1 MNIVTRINISS
12 VMGIR
17 EAIEQIFTLIHRHFD
32 SYTADIDDTRQ
43 IEECRYYMHQL
54 NGMLEMLELNGV
66 AFIGHHVETLLT
78 VLHERRIEP
87 DAQALAV
94 TRQAIRSIYRY
105 LDALIDGEA
114 DNPVKL
120 FPVYRKIMQ
129 IQGQEEVS
137 ESDLFFPDVRESLP
151 LQPVESA
158 LDDSSRQEAARQ
170 ARAQFQSGLLN
181 WLKNAE
187 DRQSLQK
194 MVEAVRSIEKLPAPI
209 EQRRF
214 WWISAGFLD
223 SLLHQAQAADKS
235 ARRLCGKIEQEIRY
249 LNRESH
255 TVADRLTRELLYRV
269 ARSQP
274 VSERLQEIGRVYDWQ
289 VPLATIDNRE
299 HLDESIMDEEATA
312 SDLQNMRVLLEDI
325 NDRWRRFDA
334 EDQENISLLLTLV
347 DRFKVQT
354 ARVNCPPLEKLAG
367 VIHGALSYLRIRPQS
382 MNEGI
387 SIDIASSLLLT
398 ENAIDNFHR
407 LSPEFPAQVE
417 VLATR
422 IRAVTTGKGNEE
434 ALPDLPS
441 PDQAGHLAQEKKL
454 LKQVAQEV
462 LTNLA
467 QIEDILD
474 RFFFEPEIRHDL
486 PVLPELFNQIS
497 GVLLM
502 LELDRA
508 GTLLDS
514 CRDLAEKLIDPDRPV
529 DQAEQTL
536 LADAL
541 SGLGFYIEA
550 LRNTQSDSEEMLTV
564 TIDRFNHK
572 LAGQSL
578 SADIRAIAAEPAPIV
593 SEIPSEAITDQLY
606 DPELLAIFLD
616 ESTDVLASIT
626 THLKAC
632 YGDHLDLAAL
642 TAIRRD
648 FHTLKGSG
656 RMVKLE
662 ALSEVAW
669 RIEQLLNRWLSEQ
682 KPATGALL
690 DLLAE
695 SHRQFSSWCA
705 SLRKNGIAEIRA
717 RHLLDQIREMMYGTE
732 EQQAIGAVSPVLS
745 TSAVSEQKKG
755 SEWVA
760 EAVVSPPA
768 AEAEPESAME
778 TVVQIGKI
786 EVPAELF
793 RIFIKEAGI
802 HVDTLKQVLGLSGG
816 NTILS
821 ISHESMLA
829 AHTLT
834 START
839 LGLDF
844 IAQTGH
850 VLERWFNRLL
860 MTSDIPG
867 QPILSHMTTAVNL
880 LDDMVTAIRNRQ
892 YPTIETLQ
900 AGEETTRELAHLLE
914 EVPAQMLETE
924 PIISASVK
932 SESAAELQMSEMLAE
947 ITPALSQETADA
959 LPISSDRSIEAEF
972 SGIDQ
977 ELLEVF
983 LEEAQELQSEIGANL
998 RTWRRHPEQTAARK
1012 AILHAL
1018 HTLKGSARI
1027 AGALQVS
1034 DQAHQM
1040 ENEIESV
1047 YDQTVPATLLDQLET
1062 RFDTILDDIELLRSS
1077 LQPVPQPVSPAEEAG
1092 ERSDLLRPV
1101 MEAASDIPVIPVF
1114 AEDDQP
1120 VRKTIL
1126 RVDAELIDRLI
1137 DESGESSIIRSRI
1150 EAQLYDLEQYLQDLG
1165 ESVDRMRGQLRE
1177 IELLA
1182 ETRIPSGELSP
1193 LTDQTD
1199 FDPLELDHFTRF
1211 QELTRLMAES
1221 MDDVV
1226 TTHKSLREMRRIAD
1240 MAVDQQAH
1248 LNRRLQQDLI
1258 HIRTVPFR
1266 YCSERLYRV
1275 VRQAAKDTGKQVSLT
1290 IQGEDIELDR
1300 SVVDRISAPLEH
1312 LLRNALVHGIE
1323 TPQGRLQAG
1332 KLETGQITL
1341 ALHQEGSEIIMVLR
1355 DDGIGLDAGRIRDK
1369 ARQLGLDDPKNEQND
1384 EQWYP
1389 LIFTHGFSTLDDVTD
1404 MAGRGI
1410 GLDIVRNE
1418 LSEIGG
1424 NITVTSERNQG
1435 VTFTLRLPVTLA
1447 IAQALMVRAADSTYA
1462 IPTANVV
1469 HVLEMNSETL
1479 GRAYREHYLT
1489 WNDDRFPLVYLP
1501 HLLGVS
1507 HTFPETRRHNRIML
1521 LQAGHERL
1529 AVHADVLVG
1538 QCEVV
1543 VKSVGPQLS
1552 RAPGI
1557 EGATIT
1563 GDGSI
1568 VLIIDPIRL
1577 LQREQVQ
1584 QLLAAGPVAP
1594 IKASDIHPSATAP
1607 VVMIVDDSLTVRKVT
1622 SRLLE
1627 RQGYEILIAKDG
1639 VGALQLLRET
1649 IPAIMLVDIEMPH
1662 MDGFEL
1668 IRAVRDNP
1676 QLHTLPII
1684 IISSRTADKHRKAA
1698 KELGVD
1704 EFMGKPYQEEELLH
1718 HIERLIKG

>member
-1 MNIVTRINISS
+1 
-12 VMGIR
+12 MGIR

-32 SYTADIDDTRQ
+32 SYATDIDDTRQ

-66 AFIGHHVETLLT
+66 AFVGHNVEELLT
-78 VLHERRIEP
+78 VLQEQRIEP
-87 DAQALAV
+87 DAQVLTA

-105 LDALIDGEA
+105 LDALIDGEV
-114 DNPVKL
+114 DNPVRL
-120 FPVYRKIMQ
+120 FPIYRKIMQ
-129 IQGQEEVS
+129 IQGLEEIS
-137 ESDLFFPDVRESLP
+137 ESDLFFPDIRESLP
-151 LQPVESA
+151 LQPVA
-158 LDDSSRQEAARQ
+158 PDLDDSSRQETAKQ
-170 ARAQFQSGLLN
+170 ARAQFQSGLLS

-214 WWISAGFLD
+214 WWISSGFLD
-223 SLLHQAQAADKS
+223 SLLHQVQVADKS
-235 ARRLCGKIEQEIRY
+235 ARRLCGKIEQEIRH
-249 LNRESH
+249 LNKESH

-274 VSERLQEIGRVYDWQ
+274 VSERLQEIGRVYDWRI
-289 VPLATIDNRE
+289 PLATIDNRE

-334 EDQENISLLLTLV
+334 ENQEILSSLLTLV
-347 DRFKVQT
+347 ERFRTQT

-387 SIDIASSLLLT
+387 ALDIASSLLLT

-407 LSPEFPAQVE
+407 LSLEFPAQVE
-417 VLATR
+417 ALATR
-422 IRAVTTGKGNEE
+422 IRTVTTGKGNEDN
-434 ALPDLPS
+434 LPDLPS

-462 LTNLA
+462 LANLA
-467 QIEDILD
+467 QVEDILD
-474 RFFFEPEIRHDL
+474 RFFFEPEIRNDL
-486 PVLPELFNQIS
+486 PVLPELFKQIS

-514 CRDLAEKLIDPDRPV
+514 CRDLVEKLIDPDRPL
-529 DQAEQTL
+529 DQAEQIL

-550 LRNTQSDSEEMLTV
+550 LRNAQSDSEEILTATINQFNQKLTV
-564 TIDRFNHK
+564 
-572 LAGQSL
+572 QSL
-578 SADIRAIAAEPAPIV
+578 SEDIPAISAEPASIV
-593 SEIPSEAITDQLY
+593 PEIPSEVITDQLY

-616 ESTDVLASIT
+616 ESADVLASIAA
-626 THLKAC
+626 HLEAC
-632 YGDHLDLAAL
+632 YSDHLDLAAL

-669 RIEQLLNRWLSEQ
+669 RIEQLMNCWLSEQ
-682 KPATGALL
+682 KPATGVLL

-695 SHRQFSSWCA
+695 SHRQFSNWCA
-705 SLRKNGIAEIRA
+705 SLRKNGTADIRA
-717 RHLLDQIREMMYGTE
+717 QSLLNRIREMMYGTE
-732 EQQAIGAVSPVLS
+732 EQPIIGAASPTLS
-745 TSAVSEQKKG
+745 TSTVSEQG
-755 SEWVA
+755 TSPEWAV
-760 EAVVSPPA
+760 EGVVSPPA
-768 AEAEPESAME
+768 VEAEPATE

-793 RIFIKEAGI
+793 SIFIKEAST
-802 HVDTLKQVLGLSGG
+802 HVDTLKQALGLSGG

-821 ISHESMLA
+821 VSHESMLA

-834 START
+834 STARA
-839 LGLDF
+839 LGLDC
-844 IAQTGH
+844 IAQIGQM
-850 VLERWFNRLL
+850 LERWFNRLL
-860 MTSDIPG
+860 TTSGMPG
-867 QPILSHMTTAVNL
+867 PQILSHMTAAVNL
-880 LDDMVTAIRNRQ
+880 LDDMVTALCNHQ
-892 YPTIETLQ
+892 YPSVETLR
-900 AGEETTRELAHLLE
+900 AGEETTHELAHLLE
-914 EVPAQMLETE
+914 EVSVQMPETE
-924 PIISASVK
+924 PAVPGSVE
-932 SESAAELQMSEMLAE
+932 SESAAESRVSEMLAE
-947 ITPALSQETADA
+947 IAPALLQAPAVT
-959 LPISSDRSIEAEF
+959 LPVSSIEPVETESGAEPA
-972 SGIDQ
+972 GVDR

-998 RTWRRHPEQTAARK
+998 RAWRRQPEQATARK
-1012 AILHAL
+1012 AVLRAL

-1027 AGALQVS
+1027 AGARQVS

-1040 ENEIESV
+1040 ESDIESV
-1047 YDQTVPATLLDQLET
+1047 YDRTVPATLLDQLEA
-1062 RFDTILDDIELLRSS
+1062 RFDTILDDIERLRSS
-1077 LQPVPQPVSPAEEAG
+1077 LQPVPKHDVSPIEETG
-1092 ERSDLLRPV
+1092 IRSDLLQPATETV
-1101 MEAASDIPVIPVF
+1101 PDFPVF
-1114 AEDDQP
+1114 PVSADSDQP
-1120 VRKTIL
+1120 VHKTIL

-1137 DESGESSIIRSRI
+1137 NESGESSLIRSRI

-1165 ESVDRMRGQLRE
+1165 ESVDRMRDQLRE

-1182 ETRIPSGELSP
+1182 EIRIPSGTLPSIE
-1193 LTDQTD
+1193 QTD

-1226 TTHKSLREMRRIAD
+1226 TIHKSLREMRRAAD

-1248 LNRRLQQDLI
+1248 LNRRLQQDLVR
-1258 HIRTVPFR
+1258 IRTVPFR
-1266 YCSERLYRV
+1266 HYSERFYRV
-1275 VRQAAKDTGKQVSLT
+1275 VRQAAKDTGKQASLI

-1300 SVVDRISAPLEH
+1300 SMLDKIGSPLEH

-1323 TPQGRLQAG
+1323 KPQERLQAG
-1332 KLETGQITL
+1332 KVETGQVTL
-1341 ALHQEGSEIIMVLR
+1341 DLHQEGSEIVMKLR

-1369 ARQLGLDDPKNEQND
+1369 AHQLGLDGPENAQDD

-1389 LIFTHGFSTLDDVTD
+1389 LIFTHGFSTLDNVTD
-1404 MAGRGI
+1404 MAGRGV

-1418 LSEIGG
+1418 LGEIGG
-1424 NITVTSERNQG
+1424 NITVTSEKNHG

-1447 IAQALMVRAADSTYA
+1447 VTQALMVRAADSTYA
-1462 IPTANVV
+1462 IPSAIVA
-1469 HVLEMNSETL
+1469 HVLEMNEEAL
-1479 GRAYREHYLT
+1479 GAAYREHYLT
-1489 WNDDRFPLVYLP
+1489 WEGNRFPLVYLP
-1501 HLLGVS
+1501 HLLGVP
-1507 HTFPETRRHNRIML
+1507 HTFPEIRRHNRIVL

-1529 AVHADVLVG
+1529 AVHADALAG

-1543 VKSVGPQLS
+1543 IKNIGPQLS

-1563 GDGSI
+1563 GDGSV
-1568 VLIIDPIRL
+1568 VLIIDPVRL
-1577 LQREQVQ
+1577 LQREQVRE
-1584 QLLAAGPVAP
+1584 LLSAGPTAP
-1594 IKASDIHPSATAP
+1594 VKAVDIHPSATAP

-1649 IPAIMLVDIEMPH
+1649 TPAIMLVDIEMPH

-1668 IRAVRDNP
+1668 IRTVRNNP

-1684 IISSRTADKHRKAA
+1684 IISSRTADKHRKVAE
-1698 KELGVD
+1698 ELGVN

>member
-1 MNIVTRINISS
+1 MNTATRINISS

-32 SYTADIDDTRQ
+32 SYATDTDDTRQ

-66 AFIGHHVETLLT
+66 AFVGHNVEALLT
-78 VLHERRIEP
+78 ALQERRTEP
-87 DAQALAV
+87 DTEVLTV

-105 LDALIDGEA
+105 LDALIDGET
-114 DNPVKL
+114 DNPVRL

-129 IQGQEEVS
+129 IQGLEEIS

-151 LQPVESA
+151 LQPVEPD
-158 LDDSSRQEAARQ
+158 LDDSSRQEAAKQ
-170 ARAQFQSGLLN
+170 ARAQFQSGLLS

-187 DRQSLQK
+187 DRHSLQK
-194 MVEAVRSIEKLPAPI
+194 MVEAVRSVEKLPAPI
-209 EQRRF
+209 EQRKF
-214 WWISAGFLD
+214 WWISSGFLD
-223 SLLHQAQAADKS
+223 SLLHQVQAADKS
-235 ARRLCGKIEQEIRY
+235 ARRLCGKIEQEIRH
-249 LNRESH
+249 LNKESH

-289 VPLATIDNRE
+289 IPLSTIDNRE
-299 HLDESIMDEEATA
+299 HLDESILDEEATA

-325 NDRWRRFDA
+325 NDRWRRFNT
-334 EDQENISLLLTLV
+334 EDQENLSSLLALV
-347 DRFKVQT
+347 ERFRTQA

-387 SIDIASSLLLT
+387 ALDIASSLLLT

-422 IRAVTTGKGNEE
+422 IRAVTTGKGNEDD
-434 ALPDLPS
+434 LPDLPS

-467 QIEDILD
+467 QVEDILD
-474 RFFFEPEIRHDL
+474 RFFFEPEIRNDL

-502 LELDRA
+502 LGLDRA

-514 CRDLAEKLIDPDRPV
+514 CRDLVEKLTDPDRPL
-529 DQAEQTL
+529 DQAEQIL

-550 LRNTQSDSEEMLTV
+550 LRNAQSDSEEILTA
-564 TIDRFNHK
+564 TISQFNQK
-572 LAGQSL
+572 LTGQSL
-578 SADIRAIAAEPAPIV
+578 SKDISAISAEPALMAP
-593 SEIPSEAITDQLY
+593 EIPSEAATDQLY

-616 ESTDVLASIT
+616 ESTDVLASIAA
-626 THLKAC
+626 HLEAC

-669 RIEQLLNRWLSEQ
+669 RIEQLMNRWLSEQ
-682 KPATGALL
+682 KPATGELL

-695 SHRQFSSWCA
+695 SHRQFSNWCA
-705 SLRKNGIAEIRA
+705 SLKKNGTAEIRA
-717 RHLLDQIREMMYGTE
+717 QHLLDRIREMMYGTE
-732 EQQAIGAVSPVLS
+732 EQTAMDATIPVLPL
-745 TSAVSEQKKG
+745 SAVPEQET
-755 SEWVA
+755 SLEWTV
-760 EAVVSPPA
+760 EPVVSPSA
-768 AEAEPESAME
+768 VEAESVTE
-778 TVVQIGKI
+778 TMVQIGKI

-793 RIFIKEAGI
+793 SIFIKEAST
-802 HVDTLKQVLGLSGG
+802 HVDTLKQALGLSEG

-834 START
+834 STARA
-839 LGLDF
+839 LELDF
-844 IAQTGH
+844 IAQTGQ

-860 MTSDIPG
+860 MTSGMPG
-867 QPILSHMTTAVNL
+867 PQILPHMTAAVNL
-880 LDDMVTAIRNRQ
+880 LDDMVTAIRNHQ
-892 YPTIETLQ
+892 YPSIETLQ
-900 AGEETTRELAHLLE
+900 AGEETTNELARLLE
-914 EVPAQMLETE
+914 EVSAQMPETE
-924 PIISASVK
+924 PAE
-932 SESAAELQMSEMLAE
+932 SECIKPESAELQASEILAE
-947 ITPALSQETADA
+947 IAPVLLQESAVT
-959 LPISSDRSIEAEF
+959 LPVSPVQSIETEAE
-972 SGIDQ
+972 STGVDR

-983 LEEAQELQSEIGANL
+983 LEEAQELQSEIGTNL
-998 RTWRRHPEQTAARK
+998 RAWRRQPEQVAARK
-1012 AILHAL
+1012 AVLRAL

-1040 ENEIESV
+1040 ESDIESI
-1047 YDQTVPATLLDQLET
+1047 YDQAVPAALLDRLES
-1062 RFDTILDDIELLRSS
+1062 RFDTILDDIEQLRSS
-1077 LQPVPQPVSPAEEAG
+1077 LQPVPQPVSPIEETG
-1092 ERSDLLRPV
+1092 IRPDLPV
-1101 MEAASDIPVIPVF
+1101 FPVI

-1120 VRKTIL
+1120 VRKTVL

-1137 DESGESSIIRSRI
+1137 NESGESSLIRSRI

-1182 ETRIPSGELSP
+1182 ETRIPSGALPSV
-1193 LTDQTD
+1193 TDEAD

-1226 TTHKSLREMRRIAD
+1226 TIHKSLREMRRAAD

-1248 LNRRLQQDLI
+1248 LNRRLQQDLV

-1266 YCSERLYRV
+1266 HYSERLYRV
-1275 VRQAAKDTGKQVSLT
+1275 VRQAAKDTGKQASLT

-1300 SVVDRISAPLEH
+1300 SVIDKIGSPLEH

-1323 TPQGRLQAG
+1323 TPQERLQAG
-1332 KLETGQITL
+1332 KVETGQITL
-1341 ALHQEGSEIIMVLR
+1341 DLHQEGSEIVMVLR

-1369 ARQLGLDDPKNEQND
+1369 AHQLGLDDPENEQND

-1389 LIFTHGFSTLDDVTD
+1389 LIFTHGFSTLDNVTD
-1404 MAGRGI
+1404 MAGRGV

-1418 LSEIGG
+1418 LGEIGG
-1424 NITVTSERNQG
+1424 NITVTSEKNRG

-1447 IAQALMVRAADSTYA
+1447 VTQALMVRAADSTYA
-1462 IPTANVV
+1462 IPAANVV

-1479 GRAYREHYLT
+1479 GMAYREHHLT
-1489 WNDDRFPLVYLP
+1489 WNDDRFPLIYLP
-1501 HLLGVS
+1501 HLLGVP
-1507 HTFPETRRHNRIML
+1507 HTFPEIRRHNRIVL

-1529 AVHADVLVG
+1529 AVHADALVG

-1543 VKSVGPQLS
+1543 VKNVGPQLS

-1563 GDGSI
+1563 GDGSV

-1584 QLLAAGPVAP
+1584 ELLSAGPVAP
-1594 IKASDIHPSATAP
+1594 VNASDIHPSATAP

-1649 IPAIMLVDIEMPH
+1649 TPAIMLVDIEMPH

-1684 IISSRTADKHRKAA
+1684 IISSRTADKHRKVAE
-1698 KELGVD
+1698 ELGVN
-1704 EFMGKPYQEEELLH
+1704 EFMGKPYQEEELLY

>member
-1 MNIVTRINISS
+1 MSTVTRINISS

-17 EAIEQIFTLIHRHFD
+17 EAIEQIFTLIHRYFD
-32 SYTADIDDTRQ
+32 AYATDSDDTGQ
-43 IEECRYYMHQL
+43 IEQCRYYMHQL

-66 AFIGHHVETLLT
+66 AFVGDNVEALLT
-78 VLHERRIEP
+78 ALQEKHIEP
-87 DAQALAV
+87 NTQALAV
-94 TRQAIRSIYRY
+94 TRQAIRAIYRY
-105 LDALIDGEA
+105 LDALIDGEI
-114 DNPVKL
+114 DNPIRL
-120 FPVYRKIMQ
+120 FPIYRKIMQ
-129 IQGQEEVS
+129 IQGREEIS
-137 ESDLFFPDVRESLP
+137 ESDLFFPDIRESLP
-151 LQPVESA
+151 LQPVELN

-181 WLKNAE
+181 WLKNTE
-187 DRQSLQK
+187 DKQSLQK
-194 MVEAVRSIEKLPAPI
+194 MMEAVRSIEKLPASI

-214 WWISAGFLD
+214 WWISSGFLD

-235 ARRLCGKIEQEIRY
+235 ARRLCGKIEQEIRH
-249 LNRESH
+249 LNKESH
-255 TVADRLTRELLYRV
+255 TVADRLTREMLYRI

-274 VSERLQEIGRVYDWQ
+274 VSERLQEIERVYDWQ
-289 VPLATIDNRE
+289 VPLATIDRQE
-299 HLDESIMDEEATA
+299 HLNESLMDEEATA
-312 SDLQNMRVLLEDI
+312 SDLQNMRILLEDI
-325 NDRWRRFDA
+325 NDRWRRFNA
-334 EDQENISLLLTLV
+334 EDQEHFSSLLTLIE
-347 DRFKVQT
+347 RFRTQA

-367 VIHGALSYLRIRPQS
+367 IIHGALSYLRIRPQS

-387 SIDIASSLLLT
+387 SLDIASSLLLT
-398 ENAIDNFHR
+398 ENAVDNFHR

-422 IRAVTTGKGNEE
+422 IRAVTTGKRNEDD
-434 ALPDLPS
+434 LPDLPN

-462 LTNLA
+462 LANLA
-467 QIEDILD
+467 QVEEILD
-474 RFFFEPEIRHDL
+474 RFFFEPEIRNDL
-486 PVLPELFNQIS
+486 PILPELFNQIS

-508 GTLLDS
+508 GALLDS
-514 CRDLAEKLIDPDRPV
+514 CRDLVEKLTDPDRPL
-529 DQAEQTL
+529 DQTEQIL

-550 LRNTQSDSEEMLTV
+550 LRNTQSDSEGILTA
-564 TIDRFNHK
+564 TISQFNQK

-578 SADIRAIAAEPAPIV
+578 SEDIPAISAESAPILP
-593 SEIPSEAITDQLY
+593 ETASEAATDQLY

-616 ESTDVLASIT
+616 ESTDVLASIA
-626 THLKAC
+626 THLEAC
-632 YGDHLDLAAL
+632 DGDHLDLAAL

-669 RIEQLLNRWLSEQ
+669 RIEQLMNRWLSEQ
-682 KPATGALL
+682 KPVTGALL

-695 SHRQFSSWCA
+695 SHRQFSNWCA
-705 SLRKNGIAEIRA
+705 SLRKNGTAEIRA
-717 RHLLDQIREMMYGTE
+717 QYLLDQIREMMYGTE
-732 EQQAIGAVSPVLS
+732 EQLIINAETPILS
-745 TSAVSEQKKG
+745 TPAVPEQG
-755 SEWVA
+755 MNSEWAV
-760 EAVVSPPA
+760 EAVAPLFA
-768 AEAEPESAME
+768 AESESVTE

-793 RIFIKEAGI
+793 RIFIQEAST
-802 HVDTLKQVLGLSGG
+802 HVDTLKQALGLSGD
-816 NTILS
+816 NTVLS
-821 ISHESMLA
+821 VSHESMLA

-834 START
+834 SNARA
-839 LGLDF
+839 LELDC
-844 IAQTGH
+844 IAQIGQ

-860 MTSDIPG
+860 TTSGTSEPQI
-867 QPILSHMTTAVNL
+867 QSHMTTAVSL
-880 LDDMVTAIRNRQ
+880 LDDMVTSVGNRQ
-892 YPTIETLQ
+892 YPAIEMLQ
-900 AGEETTRELAHLLE
+900 AGEETANELAHLLE
-914 EVPAQMLETE
+914 EASSQLFETE
-924 PIISASVK
+924 SAESGSIE
-932 SESAAELQMSEMLAE
+932 SEPAIESQVNEMLAE
-947 ITPALSQETADA
+947 IAPALLQESAA
-959 LPISSDRSIEAEF
+959 LPVASARSAETEAD
-972 SGIDQ
+972 SAGVDQ
-977 ELLEVF
+977 ELFEVF

-998 RTWRRHPEQTAARK
+998 RAWRRQPEQAAARK
-1012 AILHAL
+1012 AVLRAL

-1027 AGALQVS
+1027 AGALQIS

-1040 ENEIESV
+1040 ESDIESI
-1047 YDQTVPATLLDQLET
+1047 YDQTVPAALFNQLEN
-1062 RFDTILDDIELLRSS
+1062 RFDIILDNIGQLRSS
-1077 LQPVPQPVSPAEEAG
+1077 LQPVPQTVSSAGEAG
-1092 ERSDLLRPV
+1092 IQSDLFQPATEV
-1101 MEAASDIPVIPVF
+1101 VSAIPVF
-1114 AEDDQP
+1114 SEDDQP

-1137 DESGESSIIRSRI
+1137 NESGDASLIRSRI
-1150 EAQLYDLEQYLQDLG
+1150 EVQLYDLEQYLQDLG

-1182 ETRIPSGELSP
+1182 EIRIPSGVLPSV
-1193 LTDQTD
+1193 TDQTD

-1226 TTHKSLREMRRIAD
+1226 TIHKSLREIRRTAD

-1248 LNRRLQQDLI
+1248 LNRRLQQDLVQ
-1258 HIRTVPFR
+1258 IRTVPFR
-1266 YCSERLYRV
+1266 HYSERFYRV
-1275 VRQAAKDTGKQVSLT
+1275 VRQAAKDTGKQASLT

-1300 SVVDRISAPLEH
+1300 SVIDKIGSPLEH

-1323 TPQGRLQAG
+1323 TPQERLQAG
-1332 KLETGQITL
+1332 KMETGQITL
-1341 ALHQEGSEIIMVLR
+1341 DLCQEGSEIVIVLR
-1355 DDGIGLDAGRIRDK
+1355 DDGIGLDIGRIRDK
-1369 ARQLGLDDPKNEQND
+1369 ACQLGLDGPEHEQDD
-1384 EQWYP
+1384 EQWYS
-1389 LIFTHGFSTLDDVTD
+1389 LIFMHGFSTLENVTD
-1404 MAGRGI
+1404 MAGRGV

-1424 NITVTSERNQG
+1424 NITVASEKNQG

-1447 IAQALMVRAADSTYA
+1447 VTQALMIRAADSTYA
-1462 IPTANVV
+1462 IPTAIVA

-1479 GRAYREHYLT
+1479 DTAYQEHHLT
-1489 WNDDRFPLVYLP
+1489 WEGNRFPLVYLP
-1501 HLLGVS
+1501 HLLGMP
-1507 HTFPETRRHNRIML
+1507 HTFPEIQRHNRIVL

-1529 AVHADVLVG
+1529 AIHTDALAG

-1543 VKSVGPQLS
+1543 IKNIGPQLS
-1552 RAPGI
+1552 CASGI
-1557 EGATIT
+1557 EGATIM
-1563 GDGSI
+1563 GDGSV

-1584 QLLAAGPVAP
+1584 ELLSAGPAAP
-1594 IKASDIHPSATAP
+1594 ADTPDIHLSATAP

-1649 IPAIMLVDIEMPH
+1649 TPTIMLVDIEMPH

-1668 IRAVRDNP
+1668 IRAVRNNP

-1684 IISSRTADKHRKAA
+1684 IISSRTADKHRKVAE
-1698 KELGVD
+1698 ELGVN

-1718 HIERLIKG
+1718 HIERLIKQ

>member
-1 MNIVTRINISS
+1 MNTATRINISS

-32 SYTADIDDTRQ
+32 SYATDIDDIRQ

-66 AFIGHHVETLLT
+66 AFVGHNVEALLT
-78 VLHERRIEP
+78 ALQERRIEA
-87 DAQALAV
+87 DAQVLTV

-105 LDALIDGEA
+105 LDALIDGET
-114 DNPVKL
+114 DNPVRL
-120 FPVYRKIMQ
+120 FPIYRKIMQ
-129 IQGQEEVS
+129 IQGLEEIS
-137 ESDLFFPDVRESLP
+137 ESDLFFPDIRESLP
-151 LQPVESA
+151 LQPVEPD
-158 LDDSSRQEAARQ
+158 LDDSSRQETAKQ
-170 ARAQFQSGLLN
+170 ARAQFQSGLLS

-214 WWISAGFLD
+214 WWISSGFLD
-223 SLLHQAQAADKS
+223 SLLHQVQAADKS
-235 ARRLCGKIEQEIRY
+235 ARRLCGKIEQEIRH
-249 LNRESH
+249 LNKESH
-255 TVADRLTRELLYRV
+255 IVADRLTRELLYRV

-312 SDLQNMRVLLEDI
+312 SDLQNMRILLEDI
-325 NDRWRRFDA
+325 NDRWRRFNA
-334 EDQENISLLLTLV
+334 EDQENLSSLLALV
-347 DRFKVQT
+347 ERFRTQT

-387 SIDIASSLLLT
+387 SLDIASSLLLT

-417 VLATR
+417 ALATR
-422 IRAVTTGKGNEE
+422 IRAVTTGKGNEDD
-434 ALPDLPS
+434 LPDLPS
-441 PDQAGHLAQEKKL
+441 PDQAGHLAHEKKL

-462 LTNLA
+462 LANLA
-467 QIEDILD
+467 QVEDILD
-474 RFFFEPEIRHDL
+474 RFFFEPEIRNDL
-486 PVLPELFNQIS
+486 PALPELFNQIS
-497 GVLLM
+497 GILLM

-514 CRDLAEKLIDPDRPV
+514 CRDLVEKLTDPDRAL
-529 DQAEQTL
+529 DQAEQIL

-550 LRNTQSDSEEMLTV
+550 LRNAQSDSEEMLTA
-564 TIDRFNHK
+564 TISQFNQK
-572 LAGQSL
+572 LAEQSL
-578 SADIRAIAAEPAPIV
+578 SADIPAISAESAPAIP
-593 SEIPSEAITDQLY
+593 EIPSEAAMDQLY

-616 ESTDVLASIT
+616 ESTDVLASIA
-626 THLKAC
+626 THLEAC
-632 YGDHLDLAAL
+632 YGDHTDLAAL

-662 ALSEVAW
+662 VLSEMAW
-669 RIEQLLNRWLSEQ
+669 RIEQLMNRWLSEQ

-695 SHRQFSSWCA
+695 SHRQFSNWCV
-705 SLRKNGIAEIRA
+705 SLRKNGTAEIRA
-717 RHLLDQIREMMYGTE
+717 QHLLDQIREMMYGAE
-732 EQQAIGAVSPVLS
+732 EQPVMGAETPILFTPAVPEQDVSP
-745 TSAVSEQKKG
+745 
-755 SEWVA
+755 EWIT
-760 EAVVSPPA
+760 EAVVPPLA
-768 AEAEPESAME
+768 AEAELEPVTE

-793 RIFIKEAGI
+793 SIFIKEAST
-802 HVDTLKQVLGLSGG
+802 HVDTLKQALGLSGG
-816 NTILS
+816 DTILS
-821 ISHESMLA
+821 VSHESMLA

-834 START
+834 STARA
-839 LGLDF
+839 LGLDC
-844 IAQTGH
+844 IAQIGQ

-860 MTSDIPG
+860 TTSDISG
-867 QPILSHMTTAVNL
+867 LQIQSYMTTAINL
-880 LDDMVTAIRNRQ
+880 LDDMVMAVRDHQ
-892 YPTIETLQ
+892 YPPTETLQ
-900 AGEETTRELAHLLE
+900 AGEETTHELARLLE
-914 EVPAQMLETE
+914 EASAQMLETE
-924 PIISASVK
+924 SVE
-932 SESAAELQMSEMLAE
+932 SEPAAESHVSEMLAE
-947 ITPALSQETADA
+947 IAPALLQEPTVT
-959 LPISSDRSIEAEF
+959 LPVSSARPAETEAE
-972 SGIDQ
+972 SASVDR

-983 LEEAQELQSEIGANL
+983 LEEAQELQSEIGTNL
-998 RTWRRHPEQTAARK
+998 RAWRRQPEQTTARK
-1012 AILHAL
+1012 AILRAL

-1040 ENEIESV
+1040 ESDIESI
-1047 YDQTVPATLLDQLET
+1047 YDQIVPAALLDQLES
-1062 RFDTILDDIELLRSS
+1062 RFDTILDDIEQLRSS
-1077 LQPVPQPVSPAEEAG
+1077 LQPVPQPVSP
-1092 ERSDLLRPV
+1092 V
-1101 MEAASDIPVIPVF
+1101 TMEVVSTIPATPVF

-1137 DESGESSIIRSRI
+1137 NESGESSLIRSRI
-1150 EAQLYDLEQYLQDLG
+1150 ETQLYDLEQYLQDLG

-1182 ETRIPSGELSP
+1182 ETRIPSGALP
-1193 LTDQTD
+1193 PVTDQAD

-1226 TTHKSLREMRRIAD
+1226 TIHKSLREMRRAAD

-1248 LNRRLQQDLI
+1248 LNRRLQQDLV

-1266 YCSERLYRV
+1266 HYSERLYRV
-1275 VRQAAKDTGKQVSLT
+1275 VRQAANDTGKQASLT
-1290 IQGEDIELDR
+1290 IRGQDIELDR
-1300 SVVDRISAPLEH
+1300 SVIDKIGSPLEH

-1323 TPQGRLQAG
+1323 TPQERLQAG
-1332 KLETGQITL
+1332 KMETGQITL
-1341 ALHQEGSEIIMVLR
+1341 DLHQEGSEIVMVLR

-1369 ARQLGLDDPKNEQND
+1369 ARQLGLDGPEHEQED

-1389 LIFTHGFSTLDDVTD
+1389 LIFTHGFSTLEGVTD
-1404 MAGRGI
+1404 MAGRGV

-1418 LSEIGG
+1418 LGEIGG
-1424 NITVTSERNQG
+1424 NITVTSEKNQG

-1447 IAQALMVRAADSTYA
+1447 VTQALMIRAADSTYA
-1462 IPTANVV
+1462 IPTAIVA
-1469 HVLEMNSETL
+1469 HVLEMDSETL
-1479 GRAYREHYLT
+1479 GTAYLEHHLT
-1489 WNDDRFPLVYLP
+1489 WKGNRFPLVYLP
-1501 HLLGVS
+1501 HLLGVP
-1507 HTFPETRRHNRIML
+1507 HTLPEIRRHNRIML

-1529 AVHADVLVG
+1529 AIHTDALAG

-1543 VKSVGPQLS
+1543 VKNVGPQLS
-1552 RAPGI
+1552 CASGI

-1563 GDGSI
+1563 GDGSV

-1584 QLLAAGPVAP
+1584 ALLSAGPVAP
-1594 IKASDIHPSATAP
+1594 VNASDIHPSATAP

-1649 IPAIMLVDIEMPH
+1649 TPAIMLVDIEMPH

-1668 IRAVRDNP
+1668 IRAVRNNP

-1684 IISSRTADKHRKAA
+1684 IISSRTADKHRKVAE
-1698 KELGVD
+1698 ELGVN